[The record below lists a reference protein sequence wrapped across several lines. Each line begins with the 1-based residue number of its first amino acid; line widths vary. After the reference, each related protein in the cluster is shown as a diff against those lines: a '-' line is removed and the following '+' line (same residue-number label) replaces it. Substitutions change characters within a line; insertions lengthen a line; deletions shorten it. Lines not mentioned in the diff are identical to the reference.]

1 MEMQPTNT
9 KTLVQ
14 CDFDGTVTE
23 EDVSFLILDA
33 FARGDW
39 RQWLNRYQEAKI
51 SVSRFNIEA
60 FTMVKENK
68 PTLDRFVKEKAIIR
82 PGFNELLS
90 YCRKRGFRFI
100 IVSNGLGFYIKTILD
115 SLGIGGIELFAA
127 QTVFAPNG
135 IKTRYLGPDGVE
147 LAEGFKEAYAR
158 HFLEGGYKIV
168 YIGNG
173 TSDIPSARLA
183 DHVFA
188 TGPLLEHCRQ
198 AGINCTPFVSLM
210 DVVRGLERVG
220 LV

>member
-1 MEMQPTNT
+1 MKMQPTDA

-39 RQWLNRYQEAKI
+39 RQWLDRYQEAKI
-51 SVSRFNIEA
+51 SVSRFNIESL
-60 FTMVKENK
+60 TMVREDK
-68 PTLDRFVKEKAIIR
+68 PTLDRFVREKAKIR

-90 YCRKRGFRFI
+90 YCRQRGFRFI

-115 SLGIGGIELFAA
+115 SLGIGGIEVFAA
-127 QTVFAPNG
+127 QAVFGPDG

-147 LAEGFKEAYAR
+147 LDEGFKEAYVR
-158 HFLEGGYKIV
+158 HFREDGYKIV

-173 TSDIPSARLA
+173 ASDIPSARLV

-198 AGINCTPFVSLM
+198 AGIDCTPFVSLK
-210 DVVRGLERVG
+210 DVVRGLEW
-220 LV
+220 LA